1 MKANGT
7 IAKDIAIYFFEAI
20 NTRCTSSMIAKTIIQ
35 AKHLLEAG
43 YTEEEIKKVIDY
55 IVNKTNV
62 NMYSLGYVNTMIN
75 RILEDIEEEEKEEKR
90 EEVKEKL
97 KKEYESM
104 VFEVVDNDASK
115 TRNREKLSRF
125 GLKSRFGKEFDFDML
140 EESGED
146 N

>member
-20 NTRCTSSMIAKTIIQ
+20 DTRCTSSMIAKTIIQ
-35 AKHLLEAG
+35 AKHLLQAG
-43 YTEEEIKKVIDY
+43 YTEDEIKKVIDY

-62 NMYSLGYVNTMIN
+62 KMYSLGYVNTMIN
-75 RILEDIEEEEKEEKR
+75 KILENIEDEEKQLETERLIQESKEEY
-90 EEVKEKL
+90 EKL
-97 KKEYESM
+97 KSQVKESGTE
-104 VFEVVDNDASK
+104 
-115 TRNREKLSRF
+115 TRNREKLNRF
-125 GLKSRFGKEFDFDML
+125 GVKPRFGEKFDFNML

>member
-20 NTRCTSSMIAKTIIQ
+20 DTRCTSSMIAKTIIQ
-35 AKHLLEAG
+35 AKHLLQAG
-43 YTEEEIKKVIDY
+43 YTEDEIKKVIDY

-62 NMYSLGYVNTMIN
+62 KMYSLGYVNTMIN
-75 RILEDIEEEEKEEKR
+75 KILENIEDEEKQLETERLIQESKEEY
-90 EEVKEKL
+90 EKL
-97 KKEYESM
+97 KSQVKESGTE
-104 VFEVVDNDASK
+104 
-115 TRNREKLSRF
+115 TRNREKLNRF
-125 GLKSRFGKEFDFDML
+125 GIKSRFGEKFDFNML